1 MCVDTG
7 VSAPW
12 AGVPPPVS
20 APQSGA
26 ARSALLPAQRGENG
40 EFGRA
45 RDMYSKRGA
54 NMKQGAVQVQ
64 HCVNTHIDPQPD
76 TRGLSDYNCMGL
88 WPACKPSCPAAAVPM
103 RVLRG
108 RGAAGKLCVRA
119 CGPEEPNSNPH
130 TDPAR
135 SSQLHHQRRRAFAFG
150 RRTCCVGNVVSNVVS
165 VMLAP
170 GLHNTKYALIK

>member
-1 MCVDTG
+1 MASG

-12 AGVPPPVS
+12 AGVDTPVS
-20 APQSGA
+20 APRSGA
-26 ARSALLPAQRGENG
+26 ARSALLPAQREKNG
-40 EFGRA
+40 DFGGGLTQKKAQTWRCKFSTV
-45 RDMYSKRGA
+45 RIL
-54 NMKQGAVQVQ
+54 
-64 HCVNTHIDPQPD
+64 TDPQTD

-119 CGPEEPNSNPH
+119 CGPEEPNSIRIRIQLA
-130 TDPAR
+130 AR
-135 SSQLHHQRRRAFAFG
+135 SSTTSGVVPLPLIG
-150 RRTCCVGNVVSNVVS
+150 RRTCACVGNVVSNVVS

-170 GLHNTKYALIK
+170 HAATQGQT